1 MEQFEEVTKN
11 LERGLEKIGLYV
23 QRTDIMT
30 DSPELAGE
38 EHDEERDVDVLD
50 LINSGEAQFALSVT
64 CLIGDLAFD
73 QRNVD
78 PEGFVADQEFK
89 AIVPQE
95 EMDLAAMQES
105 MASWKEELDTD
116 DED

>member
-1 MEQFEEVTKN
+1 MEQFEEVTTK
-11 LERGLEKIGLYV
+11 LEKGLDKIGLYV

-30 DSPELAGE
+30 DSSELAEEDHESGE
-38 EHDEERDVDVLD
+38 VDVLD
-50 LINSGEAQFALSVT
+50 LINSGQAQFALSVQ

-78 PEGFVADQEFK
+78 PEGFEADQEFK

-95 EMDLAAMQES
+95 EMDLAAMKES